1 MTAQN
6 ALDCLQELLNHLWN
20 SSDRFT
26 DGDIQDLIQAL
37 EEFAIPC
44 LKNSIEAEKI
54 ADRFIET
61 GLPGPILTQA
71 DLAYILG
78 IKELDNVIEHKDLSI

>member
-6 ALDCLQELLNHLWN
+6 ALDCLQELLNQLWN

-26 DGDIQDLIQAL
+26 DGDVQDLIVAL

-61 GLPGPILTQA
+61 GLPGPVLTQA

-78 IKELDNVIEHKDLSI
+78 IKKSNDTI